1 MRAEECSECGR
12 TSAGRDRPEVLNVA
26 AGAERLLCP
35 LTISFCKYSP
45 VRVRGGSFLP
55 FPRDVFVCPSPHDI
69 CPDHRAVSQQRT
81 FPPAALDFR
90 QHIQRRAPVR
100 ANALKFRTV
109 RREYFPGCRAA
120 VLTGAD
126 RRKCLRIC
134 PKSRAHGF
142 LTDIQRTN
150 RLAYATLFP
159 ASVPKKAF
167 RPGIA
172 GFAPR
177 VVCSPPAGRVLP
189 NGKDSLICPQQKSS
203 RTRRELLIVK
213 EITQERR

>member
-1 MRAEECSECGR
+1 MQRMRENVGR
-12 TSAGRDRPEVLNVA
+12 QGSAG
-26 AGAERLLCP
+26 GAERSGRSRKTSLPTYNFILQILPRAVARGFLFALSEGCFRLL
-35 LTISFCKYSP
+35 
-45 VRVRGGSFLP
+45 
-55 FPRDVFVCPSPHDI
+55 PSPHDI
-69 CPDHRAVSQQRT
+69 CPDQRAVSQQRT

-90 QHIQRRAPVR
+90 QHIQRRMPVR

-126 RRKCLRIC
+126 RRKCLRSC

-189 NGKDSLICPQQKSS
+189 NDKDSLICPQQKSS
-203 RTRRELLIVK
+203 RRVRELLIVK